1 MESKFHSP
9 LARNAS
15 VQWSRISCNTS
26 SSKSEAYVDLF
37 VKFEEVDWESA
48 QKFYGWSAFQYHAWV
63 KGHIFNHDTVS
74 HTVSLFSEKILELW
88 VNDLHVF
95 GGDFFGFGRAPIVA
109 ELRPGLNNVSVR
121 LVREVR
127 SMGGVFPPT
136 TQATLRVQLASRAL
150 EIVLDSIVLPD
161 VVNGRLC
168 SSYGSII
175 VRNQAQ
181 TSLTIVQLIAYIDG
195 DSIGTMYQEVRVGA
209 GQSRP
214 LKLLFDG
221 RHELGNLLDFELKY
235 SVDGAGREE
244 VSFSAPLN
252 HANVTDLQKITFVHP
267 SGVVSYATL
276 RPPPVTTIFGQ
287 AQIPVLLNLHGAG
300 VEASGPLARHM
311 FDDGHSISAWV
322 LTPTGMSPWSSD
334 DWHSWAFADANAA
347 VLAVSDWMKNTG
359 WSASGVYTDKLLV
372 AGHSNGGQGTWYFAT
387 HQPDKVLGAAALSGY
402 SSIENYVP
410 YTMWTEADALL
421 DAILRMSR
429 ASFRHEV
436 LLENLRGT
444 PILQQHGS
452 ADDNVPAYHSRL
464 MDSLLAQSGQL
475 VEYSELLDKGH
486 WFEGAMTTRPLMQFY
501 NQHLNISEANASP
514 PSNFVYVVPNSHD
527 MGSKFG
533 LVVDQLS
540 TPDRMGQITVESTV
554 QKSRTIWHLKTANVH
569 RFHYDL
575 GVRLP
580 NPPDYLFIDDTPH
593 AFGVVDESTS
603 FVHMD
608 SGIWALEAALNW
620 KTLDQRYGRQRGPL
634 DAILQCSGPFEV
646 VYDSND
652 TLPVAVQVSRNMLQY
667 YGADAN
673 LNAFS
678 AYGTALEREG
688 NVVTLCIGSS
698 LPRSQF
704 AGYPIHLTREK
715 ILLTLRDQRTVS
727 LPLKVGMGGI
737 WLRPLPNERLELV
750 VWGYDLLGL
759 RQAARLIPTIT
770 GAGVPDFV
778 ILSDEA
784 RWKGHAGTIA
794 MGFLDHNWQISS
806 ASYVP

>member
-15 VQWSRISCNTS
+15 VQWSRIFCNTS

-37 VKFEEVDWESA
+37 AKFEEVDWEFA
-48 QKFYGWSAFQYHAWV
+48 QKIYGWSAFQYQAWA

-74 HTVSLFSEKILELW
+74 RTVSLFSEKILELW

-109 ELRPGLNNVSVR
+109 ELRPGLNNVSLR

-127 SMGGVFPPT
+127 SMGGTFPPT
-136 TQATLRVQLASRAL
+136 IQATLRVQLASRAL

-161 VVNGRLC
+161 VINRRLC
-168 SSYGSII
+168 SSYGSIV
-175 VRNQAQ
+175 VRNQAH
-181 TSLTIVQLIAYIDG
+181 TSLTIVQLIAHIDG
-195 DSIGTMYQEVRVGA
+195 DIIGTMYQQVRVAA

-221 RHELGNLLDFELKY
+221 IHELGNSLDFELKY
-235 SVDGAGREE
+235 SVDGAGPEE
-244 VSFSAPLN
+244 ISFTAPLN
-252 HANVTDLQKITFVHP
+252 HAGSTDLQKITFVHP

-276 RPPPVTTIFGQ
+276 RPPPVTAVIDQ
-287 AQIPVLLNLHGAG
+287 PPIPVLLNLHGAG
-300 VEASGPLARHM
+300 VEAGASLARHM
-311 FDDGHSISAWV
+311 FNDAHDLSAWI

-334 DWHSWAFADANAA
+334 DWHTWAFADAKAA
-347 VLAVSDWMKNTG
+347 ILAISDWIENTG
-359 WSASGVYTDKLLV
+359 WNASGVYTDKILV

-421 DAILRMSR
+421 DAILRTSR

-444 PILQQHGS
+444 PILQQHGM

-464 MDSLLAQSGQL
+464 MNSLLAQSGQL

-501 NQHLNISEANASP
+501 SQCLNFSEANGSP

-527 MGSKFG
+527 MGSKSG

-540 TPDRMGQITVESTV
+540 TPDRMGQIMVERSV

-569 RFHYDL
+569 RFHYDI
-575 GVRLP
+575 GVQLP
-580 NPPDYLFIDDTPH
+580 NRPDDLFIDDLPH
-593 AFGVVDESTS
+593 AFGVVGESIS
-603 FVHMD
+603 FVKMD
-608 SGIWALEAALNW
+608 SGIWALEVAVNW

-634 DAILQCSGPFEV
+634 DAMLRSSGPFEV

-652 TLPVAVQVSRNMLQY
+652 MLTVAVQVSRNMLQY

-678 AYGTALEREG
+678 AYGNALEQEG
-688 NVVTLCIGSS
+688 NVITLCVGTSV
-698 LPRSQF
+698 PKSQL
-704 AGYPIHLTREK
+704 AGHPIHLTREK
-715 ILLTLRDQRTVS
+715 ISLTLRDQRTVS
-727 LPLKVGMGGI
+727 LPLKAGMGGI
-737 WLRPLPNERLELV
+737 WLRPLPHERLELV
-750 VWGYDLLGL
+750 VWGYDVVGL
-759 RQAARLIPTIT
+759 RQAARLVPTIT

-784 RWKGHAGTIA
+784 RWKGHAGAIA